1 MISYNADTI
10 KPKVDLKIF
19 QFSEPPDV
27 VQVIKVGNSYF
38 IHLADEGEYIGPFT
52 SAELYE
58 TVSSLPFYIEG
69 WPHIVSREEI
79 ATEGDEL
86 LNISIESGVVDT
98 SEGTVT
104 ATGVD
109 GNSRVLGV
117 GEKIYQGDEISSD
130 QASSINI
137 IFADGSSLSLGENSN
152 VVIDEFIYD
161 PSDSI
166 GEFGLEI
173 VEGVFVFVSGEI
185 AANDPDGVVVNTPIA
200 TLGIRGT
207 TVAGRVSADA
217 QGTTISLLNDSD
229 GSTGKVIVTN
239 DAGSVTLDV
248 ANSTT
253 HVLSSESLP
262 RDPIVLPSKA
272 IGILYQSS
280 LRSTNT
286 NSEREA
292 NQLQSRDNNTGKE
305 LKLGDEGNNQEI
317 NEDISEAPEED
328 VKDDNIDLEKEILE
342 SQFEDIENISKDAKF
357 IGETTLDQE
366 IKIDDVDVQVMSVQ
380 MDRAFQDG
388 EYETKTKEEIAR
400 DVMEAE
406 WEARDAMYD
415 AIENEAN
422 ILVAAL
428 SDYSNKPDA
437 IFEMVESSANRLSED
452 IGFSVK
458 DLDLGGL
465 ERDYFEEDYGIA
477 PEDWSSGSNEDKSRG
492 NVEGDNDRKT
502 LEDGENDYKE
512 EEYGE
517 PSVAE
522 VTSFIQDAI
531 YAESLSGLDKLN
543 FGGPIGIDIEN
554 EFRHL
559 FNLISGNEL
568 YNDDGLTEAEREKRQ
583 NEDDQFVGTGADFDV
598 DIIISGTS
606 GDDVINGT
614 SASDGVAAGNGNDT
628 ISTGFGDDAVLGG
641 LGDDIIFL
649 GPGNDRAGGDGNF
662 FVPEGTA
669 VTSLTSSI
677 VSVTESA
684 VDGADTIDGGDG
696 NDDISGLGGND
707 SLIGGDGN
715 DELFGGSGND
725 NLDLGKGQNL
735 GDGGPGD
742 DTITGGPEFDEIFGQ
757 GDNDT
762 LLGNGGDDLIAGGTG
777 DDSINGGDG
786 NDELHGDAGDDTIDG
801 GAGNDTIHPGNGI
814 DIIDAG
820 PGDDLVQNSLGND
833 TITGGDGAD
842 VLKGGLGD
850 DSINGNAGADTID
863 GEEGADTINGGN
875 DDDVIVGK
883 DGADTINAGSG
894 DDIIQGGVDSDTITT
909 GAGDDTIFYKF
920 RDEGLEVNTNTTVS
934 PNSSDTIIDFSKG
947 DNNFTFSNSEILENS
962 LSTGTLSTG
971 NFFSI
976 SSSYD
981 GTNSGASSNSSVFV
995 FDSNK
1000 SLYFD
1005 PNTSGDGYTLI
1016 ATVESGATVTNA
1028 DIIIIE

>member
-1 MISYNADTI
+1 MEI
-10 KPKVDLKIF
+10 
-19 QFSEPPDV
+19 
-27 VQVIKVGNSYF
+27 IKVGNSYF
-38 IHLADEGEYIGPFT
+38 IHLMDKGEYVGPLT

-58 TVSSLPFYIEG
+58 TIPNTPYHIEE
-69 WPHIVSREEI
+69 WPNIVSKELSSIE
-79 ATEGDEL
+79 DESL
-86 LNISIESGVVDT
+86 LNLEIESGVVDT
-98 SEGTVT
+98 TEGTVT
-104 ATGVD
+104 ATGID
-109 GNSRVLGV
+109 GNSRTLSS
-117 GEKIYQGDEISSD
+117 GEKIYQGDEITSD
-130 QASSINI
+130 QGSSINI
-137 IFADGSSLSLGENSN
+137 IFADGSNLSLGENSN
-152 VVIDEFIYD
+152 IIIDEFIYD
-161 PSDSI
+161 PSESI

-207 TVAGRVSADA
+207 TVAGRISADA

-286 NSEREA
+286 NVERESG
-292 NQLQSRDNNTGKE
+292 QSLSRDNNSEKE
-305 LKLGDEGNNQEI
+305 TITGDEKNTQDTIEI
-317 NEDISEAPEED
+317 DDKDPKNEITNEKLDEEIDIFDSD
-328 VKDDNIDLEKEILE
+328 I
-342 SQFEDIENISKDAKF
+342 QDIENISKDAKF
-357 IGETTLDQE
+357 LGEAGLDQE
-366 IKIDDVDVQVMSVQ
+366 IQFDDVDVQVFSVQ
-380 MDRAFQDG
+380 MDRGLQD
-388 EYETKTKEEIAR
+388 EKYDAKNEEDIAR
-400 DVMEAE
+400 DAMEAE

-452 IGFSVK
+452 IGFSAK
-458 DLDLGGL
+458 DLNLGGL
-465 ERDYFEEDYGIA
+465 ERDYFEEDYDIG
-477 PEDWSSGSNEDKSRG
+477 PEDWNSGSNDDTSRG

-517 PSVAE
+517 PSVVE

-649 GPGNDRAGGDGNF
+649 GPGDDRAGGDGNF

-696 NDDISGLGGND
+696 DDDISGLGGND

-842 VLKGGLGD
+842 VLK
-850 DSINGNAGADTID
+850 
-863 GEEGADTINGGN
+863 
-875 DDDVIVGK
+875 
-883 DGADTINAGSG
+883 
-894 DDIIQGGVDSDTITT
+894 
-909 GAGDDTIFYKF
+909 
-920 RDEGLEVNTNTTVS
+920 
-934 PNSSDTIIDFSKG
+934 P
-947 DNNFTFSNSEILENS
+947 
-962 LSTGTLSTG
+962 
-971 NFFSI
+971 
-976 SSSYD
+976 
-981 GTNSGASSNSSVFV
+981 
-995 FDSNK
+995 
-1000 SLYFD
+1000 
-1005 PNTSGDGYTLI
+1005 
-1016 ATVESGATVTNA
+1016 
-1028 DIIIIE
+1028 